1 MKTYTKSHRREREDG
16 TTFPWID
23 ENLNPNTGDWI
34 AHTRLKSW
42 KERIWDATKG
52 GIECGKDCNH
62 STYRDLIHPV
72 GPDPAPVRPLHPLPP
87 EATLPLLFH
96 R

>member
-1 MKTYTKSHRREREDG
+1 LKTYTKSHRREREDG

-72 GPDPAPVRPLHPLPP
+72 GPDPARFAHS
-87 EATLPLLFH
+87 TFFRQRLLFLFPHH